1 MRNHLHISTKKSLI
15 AATLLCLTHLLF
27 FTAFSQGNPVGTGQQ
42 PKVTESRS
50 GEKNEF
56 HEVTTSYPDGSS
68 ETIKYLVKTIDG
80 KPFEVKIEHHK
91 HITDRETGIVINMDT
106 TYWNDGITI
115 KAISDYRYKPKDRN
129 SNVGH
134 DTLIL
139 MERSTYDKMG
149 IQESGWKRETGLDL
163 KVREYKWNPKN
174 GEYDLTGTYGK
185 GVQPVSCPVPKS
197 FLSGSVAF
205 GKKEEEGFGKLNY
218 IGGAVNYSH
227 YFGDGY
233 NGIDSVYNPCGSM
246 RTQVGIGVGGIFV
259 FASDEEFKFNFGTLT
274 AGPEIRFTKNIFSG
288 ALQLQGGVAREGFK
302 YGDIKEHETSFAVKG
317 GLVLDVFVT
326 KRLAI
331 EFTPQVVWTNF
342 GGESGHFNLYGLG
355 AGYELGFAMEAERK
369 KLEAERKKAARE

>member
-1 MRNHLHISTKKSLI
+1 MPNQLHIWTKKSLTI
-15 AATLLCLTHLLF
+15 ASLLCLTHLLF
-27 FTAFSQGNPVGTGQQ
+27 FTAFSQGNPAGTGQQ
-42 PKVTESRS
+42 TQVTESRS
-50 GEKNEF
+50 GANNEY
-56 HEVTTSYPDGSS
+56 HEITTRYPDGSS

-80 KPFEVKIEHHK
+80 KPFEVKIGHHK
-91 HITDRETGIVINMDT
+91 QTRDRETGIQISQDT
-106 TYWNDGITI
+106 SYWNDGITLREI
-115 KAISDYRYKPKDRN
+115 TDMRYKP
-129 SNVGH
+129 GGG
-134 DTLIL
+134 DTIVL
-139 MERSTYDKMG
+139 MESSKFDKMG
-149 IQESGWKRETGLDL
+149 NQESGWKKELGLDL
-163 KVREYKWNPKN
+163 RLRDYKWNPKTQ
-174 GEYDLTGTYGK
+174 EYELTATYGE
-185 GVQPVSCPVPKS
+185 GVKPISCPAPKS

-205 GKKEEEGFGKLNY
+205 TKKEEEGFGKLNY

-233 NGIDSVYNPCGSM
+233 NVNDSVYNFCGSM

-259 FASDEEFKFNFGTLT
+259 FASDEDFKFNLGTLT

-342 GGESGHFNLYGLG
+342 GGESRHFNLFGLG
-355 AGYELGFAMEAERK
+355 AGYEIGFAMEAERK
-369 KLEAERKKAARE
+369 KLEAEHKKAARE